1 MFRED
6 VKVKMISPQNK
17 IELISLTPFF
27 RKINKITTGWN
38 EDPEISAVSCLN
50 ALFYSLKTQTQICLL
65 DQTNVK
71 IPS

>member
-17 IELISLTPFF
+17 IELVSLTFF
-27 RKINKITTGWN
+27 GKINKITTGWN

-65 DQTNVK
+65 DKTNVK